1 MRIFLNRQML
11 AFFRILHLKQIFTAE
26 CVLDLC
32 GNIGVDL
39 QIVNSANNGRSE
51 YENAYT
57 HSCFLFIFKYK
68 SEHYSPSIQKC
79 RLKCGEN
86 IQTAFKTAKRY
97 AC

>member
-51 YENAYT
+51 YENADT
-57 HSCFLFIFKYK
+57 HGCFLFIFKYK
-68 SEHYSPSIQKC
+68 SEHYSSLQFQHTKMPSEMWRKHSDGI
-79 RLKCGEN
+79 
-86 IQTAFKTAKRY
+86 
-97 AC
+97 

>member
-1 MRIFLNRQML
+1 
-11 AFFRILHLKQIFTAE
+11 
-26 CVLDLC
+26 LC

-51 YENAYT
+51 YENADT
-57 HSCFLFIFKYK
+57 HSCKYK